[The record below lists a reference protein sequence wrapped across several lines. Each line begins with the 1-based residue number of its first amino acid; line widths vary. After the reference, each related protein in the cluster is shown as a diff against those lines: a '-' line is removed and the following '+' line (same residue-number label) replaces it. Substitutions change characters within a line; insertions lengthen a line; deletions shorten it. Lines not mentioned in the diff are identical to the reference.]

1 MSFNWTTY
9 LALAKKLNESDGS
22 HPPAEENR
30 RSAVSRAYYFV
41 YHTARSHVESE
52 GLQIP
57 RRDPH
62 ASLVALLRGHFD
74 QKGMKLAS
82 QLERMRDYRNQADYD
97 SIFPYDREWVDAMIS
112 RSEQFVGEL
121 DKLKLS

>member
-1 MSFNWTTY
+1 MSFNWAAY
-9 LALAKKLNESDGS
+9 LTLAKKLNEGDMS

-30 RSAVSRAYYFV
+30 RSAVSRVYYFV
-41 YHTARSHVESE
+41 YHTTRSHVESK

-62 ASLVALLRGHFD
+62 ASLISILRSHFD
-74 QKGMKLAS
+74 LKGMKLAS

-97 SIFPYDREWVDAMIS
+97 SIFLYDREWVDSMIA
-112 RSEQFVGEL
+112 RSEQFVNEL
-121 DKLKLS
+121 EKLKLM